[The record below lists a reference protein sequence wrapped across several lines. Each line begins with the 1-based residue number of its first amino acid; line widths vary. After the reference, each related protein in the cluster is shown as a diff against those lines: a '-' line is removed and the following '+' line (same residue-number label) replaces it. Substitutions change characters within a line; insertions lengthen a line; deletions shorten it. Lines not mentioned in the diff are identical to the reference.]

1 MTSSS
6 TNHCILSLSS
16 SQCNS
21 LDLDGNTLGK
31 FLDSH
36 ARASRFVRTKVF
48 FIDGVLHNHIIIIC
62 QQKQKKEKG
71 KKKKKRTKE
80 KSLTIS
86 PKFAISVINTVTLVT
101 LANSLPAAS
110 RIFTSPSIHAVVC
123 SAILPVTSVPSAR
136 AGIWPETKMS
146 PAAWMAWDCCR
157 WLEGGR
163 GERGGEGREGERG
176 WVTHVSCD
184 GYKFFGGIFVSVNF
198 FYVNQI
204 FYRAWN
210 VSIGMNA
217 LCPPST

>member
-1 MTSSS
+1 MSAKKKK
-6 TNHCILSLSS
+6 N
-16 SQCNS
+16 
-21 LDLDGNTLGK
+21 
-31 FLDSH
+31 
-36 ARASRFVRTKVF
+36 R
-48 FIDGVLHNHIIIIC
+48 
-62 QQKQKKEKG
+62 KKEK
-71 KKKKKRTKE
+71 KKEQKKE

-146 PAAWMAWDCCR
+146 PAAWMAWDCCK
-157 WLEGGR
+157 WLEGGNGR
-163 GERGGEGREGERG
+163 GERGERDMG

-184 GYKFFGGIFVSVNF
+184 GYIYFWGIFVSVNLIF
-198 FYVNQI
+198 FNVRF

-210 VSIGMNA
+210 VSIGMNV
-217 LCPPST
+217 LRSFYMKREKKGKGKRR

>member
-62 QQKQKKEKG
+62 QQKNR
-71 KKKKKRTKE
+71 KKKKRKNKKKE

-86 PKFAISVINTVTLVT
+86 PKFAISVINTVTFVT

-136 AGIWPETKMS
+136 AGICPETKMS
-146 PAAWMAWDCCR
+146 PAAWMAWD
-157 WLEGGR
+157 L
-163 GERGGEGREGERG
+163 
-176 WVTHVSCD
+176 
-184 GYKFFGGIFVSVNF
+184 
-198 FYVNQI
+198 
-204 FYRAWN
+204 
-210 VSIGMNA
+210 
-217 LCPPST
+217 